1 MRRLIV
7 IVLAAALLWSGWWV
21 LGARATKA
29 AFEGWLAAQRE
40 AGRVAQA
47 DIRVRGF
54 PSRFDTTFSDLELG
68 DPEGVLWSAD
78 AFQTLML
85 SYAPNRA
92 VAAWPGPQRIAT
104 PAGAVV
110 IEGAEASA
118 SVRVGVAA
126 SLPLER
132 LAFVGRD
139 VTASGEGWR
148 ASAAEVRAAA
158 EREDGSADGS
168 SYHLGVL
175 VRDAGLADG
184 MAPADLLPS
193 RLTLVRIDARA
204 RLSAPLDRAAAAAP
218 PRLLALDLE
227 EARLDWGAA
236 RLRLSGGP
244 IAVGR
249 DGALDGTLA
258 VRIVEWPRLVAAAVA
273 AGLLPERQ
281 APITIAAL
289 DLLAGDDAPGGTI
302 RTELTFSNGRMRLGP
317 IPLGAA
323 PRLYRQ

>member
-29 AFEGWLAAQRE
+29 GFEGWLAAQRE
-40 AGRVAQA
+40 AGRVARA
-47 DIRVRGF
+47 EIRVRGF
-54 PSRFDTTFSDLELG
+54 PSRFDTTFTGLELG
-68 DPEGVLWSAD
+68 DPEAVLWSAD
-78 AFQTLML
+78 RFQTLML

-118 SVRVGVAA
+118 SVRVGVAP

-132 LAFVGRD
+132 LAFVGRE
-139 VTASGEGWR
+139 VTAAGEGWR
-148 ASAAEVRAAA
+148 AAAAEVRAAA
-158 EREDGSADGS
+158 EREDGGDVPPEEAT
-168 SYHLGVL
+168 YHLGVL
-175 VRDAGLADG
+175 VRDV
-184 MAPADLLPS
+184 DLMPGDLPPG
-193 RLTLVRIDARA
+193 RLSLLRIDAHA
-204 RLSAPLDRAAAAAP
+204 RLSAPLDRAADPP

-244 IAVGR
+244 IGVGP

-258 VRIVEWPRLVAAAVA
+258 VRLDEWPRLVEAAVA
-273 AGLLPERQ
+273 AGLLPARQ
-281 APITIAAL
+281 APVTIAAL
-289 DLLAGDDAPGGTI
+289 DLIAGEGAARGVI
-302 RTELTFSNGRMRLGP
+302 ETELTFSGGRMRLGP